1 MKSFS
6 FTIEHYTLRTLLHDE
21 NFENYYSWIKDPAK
35 FNFIESAKTNYQLS
49 ELISFVNLCNESPNI
64 ILLGIFDS
72 LKDLHV
78 GNIKFEIINNTKIAY
93 FGILIGEDSY
103 RGIGLA
109 QLVMRKSFI
118 WIKKCLEINK
128 IILGVNR
135 SNQQAIKAYKKFGFL
150 ETDNSDEKSIKM
162 EYLIGPT
169 K

>member
-6 FTIEHYTLRTLLHDE
+6 FTIEHFTLRTLVQDE
-21 NFENYYSWIKDPAK
+21 NFENYYSWIKDPVK
-35 FNFIESAKTNYQLS
+35 FNFIESAETNYQLS

-78 GNIKFEIINNTKIAY
+78 GNIKFEIINNTKIAN

-109 QLVMRKSFI
+109 QLVMRNSFI
-118 WIKKCLEINK
+118 WIKKCLGINK

-135 SNQQAIKAYKKFGFL
+135 SNLQAIKAYKKFGFL
-150 ETDNSDEKSIKM
+150 ETGNSDEKSIKM
-162 EYLIGPT
+162 EYFIGP
-169 K
+169 KK

>member
-1 MKSFS
+1 
-6 FTIEHYTLRTLLHDE
+6 
-21 NFENYYSWIKDPAK
+21 
-35 FNFIESAKTNYQLS
+35 
-49 ELISFVNLCNESPNI
+49 
-64 ILLGIFDS
+64 
-72 LKDLHV
+72 
-78 GNIKFEIINNTKIAY
+78 
-93 FGILIGEDSY
+93 
-103 RGIGLA
+103 
-109 QLVMRKSFI
+109 MRKSFI